1 MSTKQLKPSTPGQ
14 RHRIAPIFDEIT
26 TDKPLKALPVGI
38 HQSGGRNRH
47 GRMTMRHRGGGH
59 TRKYRITHFRRNKLD
74 IPARGPTT
82 QYDPNRTAS
91 IALRAYAA
99 GAKRAQTASNKLK
112 VGAG

>member
-26 TDKPLKALPVGI
+26 TDKPLKALSVGI

-59 TRKYRITHFRRNKLD
+59 KRRYRIIDFRRNKLD
-74 IPARGPTT
+74 KPAEVQTNES
-82 QYDPNRTAS
+82 DPNRTEKMRDLS
-91 IALRAYAA
+91 YAHA
-99 GAKRAQTASNKLK
+99 E
-112 VGAG
+112 